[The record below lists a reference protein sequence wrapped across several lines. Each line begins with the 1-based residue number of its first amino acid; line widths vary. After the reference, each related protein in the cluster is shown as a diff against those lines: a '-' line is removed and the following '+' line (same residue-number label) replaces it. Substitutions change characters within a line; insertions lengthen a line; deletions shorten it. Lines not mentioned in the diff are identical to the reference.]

1 MKKGKGFGGWL
12 LPVGLSVLSVLLLV
26 LLMQNSPPQGSYG
39 EGHYDAAYSAQVR
52 DAMNTLQEEGKAYSE
67 KLKATMEENIQLL
80 DAVREMALDLPGEN
94 SSSNDVRDSYDVIP
108 SEIKETFANAPE
120 LIDLLESMPEVG
132 LDWQYLRIFPGEDPS
147 ISFEM
152 FRDGGF
158 GGSHLLVTID
168 SPPLDLPPNSSM
180 NAVQV
185 TDNWG
190 IYWSVNAMAGI

>member
-1 MKKGKGFGGWL
+1 MGKKENPDSGRFGPAGIIL
-12 LPVGLSVLSVLLLV
+12 LGVLAIILLLLASDWKEQMYLDRV
-26 LLMQNSPPQGSYG
+26 RAAM
-39 EGHYDAAYSAQVR
+39 DA
-52 DAMNTLQEEGKAYSE
+52 LEEEGKACAE
-67 KLKATMEENIQLL
+67 ELEAAARENIRLL
-80 DAVREMALDLPGEN
+80 DAVREAALELGDKNIPFNG
-94 SSSNDVRDSYDVIP
+94 VRGTDAYFAVP
-108 SEIKETFANAPE
+108 SEIGEVFAAAPE
-120 LIDLLESMPEVG
+120 FVELLEAMPEAG

-158 GGSHLLVTID
+158 GGSHLLVTIN
-168 SPPLDLPPNSSM
+168 SPPLDLPPDSSM